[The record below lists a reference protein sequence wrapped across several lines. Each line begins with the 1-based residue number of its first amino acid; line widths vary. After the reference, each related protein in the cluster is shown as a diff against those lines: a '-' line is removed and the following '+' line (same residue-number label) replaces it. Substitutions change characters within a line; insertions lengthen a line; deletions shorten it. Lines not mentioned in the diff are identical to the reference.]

1 MTIREIYIRG
11 LKFRQFLE
19 TEVESYDSH
28 DLPFRRRLWLWRRG
42 FLSRSDAIY
51 DLDDGHHR
59 AYLTDFERFV
69 RTPLIN
75 GGWNVTLTNKLI
87 FHWLMERFD
96 AQQTTVYGMVR
107 NDRYMPIDTDQGDQR
122 QVMAAVETAWPTGTD
137 TTVGTLASTGGSS
150 NGRTPAQNGDMPAD
164 SQPSAPQQVR
174 ERLDADGRLVLKWIK
189 GGGGNNV
196 YICSTID
203 LGYRVNGERMTG
215 EEFETLVEGLQD
227 YLVCEFVDQSPFF
240 SAVYPDTTNTLRI
253 ITMFDETAG
262 KAFIPIAIIRAGTDR
277 SVPVDN
283 FSEGGLSAEVDIET
297 GELGTAL
304 QLRDQTDLV
313 EHDEHPSTGT
323 QLAGA
328 AIPAWTAIRDKVLAI
343 AEANQQLPYVGW
355 DVVPTDDEG
364 SFKIIEGNRYPGMRS
379 LQSHRPLLADE
390 RVRSFYERHDV
401 LNR

>member
-1 MTIREIYIRG
+1 M
-11 LKFRQFLE
+11 
-19 TEVESYDSH
+19 
-28 DLPFRRRLWLWRRG
+28 WLWRRG

-75 GGWNVTLTNKLI
+75 GEWNVTLTNKLI
-87 FHWLMERFD
+87 FHWMMERFD

-107 NDRYMPIDTDQGDQR
+107 NDRYLPIDTDQGPQR
-122 QVMAAVETAWPTGTD
+122 QVMAAVGADGLTGSD
-137 TTVGTLASTGGSS
+137 TTESMLAPEGRRS
-150 NGRTPAQNGDMPAD
+150 NGGTPEQNGDAPAK
-164 SQPSAPQQVR
+164 SQPGAPRQVR

-203 LGYRVNGERMTG
+203 GGYRVNDERLTG
-215 EEFETLVEGLQD
+215 EEFETLVEGLQE

-262 KAFIPIAIIRAGTDR
+262 AAFIPIAILRAGTDR

-297 GELGTAL
+297 GKLGTAL
-304 QLRDQTDLV
+304 QLRNQTDLV
-313 EHDEHPSTGT
+313 EHDEHPLTGT
-323 QLAGA
+323 QLAGVT
-328 AIPAWTAIRDKVLAI
+328 IPAWTEIREKILAI

-401 LNR
+401 LDR